1 MEKPGL
7 KEENTKPAPKEEATK
22 RQAHTLQLAK
32 RDRSML
38 NFQNFPERIQ
48 SPDNNPQCAIE
59 PLLRLR
65 YQQESREY

>member
-22 RQAHTLQLAK
+22 RQARTLQLAK

-38 NFQNFPERIQ
+38 NFQNFPEETQ
-48 SPDNNPQCAIE
+48 SLDDNPQCAIE
-59 PLLRLR
+59 P
-65 YQQESREY
+65 